1 MALSG
6 NNKYRTIPLKSFNDL
21 LENKKIQFYNLSKG
35 ANYSELL
42 KNTSAKIIDLGNKN
56 FLQLSEVLID
66 LDMIISIDT
75 SLIHL
80 CGNLNIDSY
89 LLLNFNSFWTWFDDR
104 KKTVWYPS
112 VTIIKQNNF
121 NKWDNVINE
130 VKKIIN
136 NKLKIKLN
144 G

>member
-1 MALSG
+1 
-6 NNKYRTIPLKSFNDL
+6 
-21 LENKKIQFYNLSKG
+21 
-35 ANYSELL
+35 
-42 KNTSAKIIDLGNKN
+42 
-56 FLQLSEVLID
+56 
-66 LDMIISIDT
+66 MIE
-75 SLIHL
+75 
-80 CGNLNIDSY
+80 
-89 LLLNFNSFWTWFDDR
+89 